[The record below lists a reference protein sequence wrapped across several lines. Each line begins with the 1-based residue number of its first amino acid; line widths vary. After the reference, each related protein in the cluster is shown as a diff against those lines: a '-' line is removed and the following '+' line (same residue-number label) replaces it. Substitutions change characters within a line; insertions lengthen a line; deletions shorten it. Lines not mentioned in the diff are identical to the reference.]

1 MPFSVTK
8 ANSRERFS
16 EVIINLSYIESIEP
30 VGEAPPHVKI
40 LRGLYY
46 VHLYS
51 ALERV
56 VNETIEQTIL
66 LIKNENIKNKHYMTV
81 FNVISLNSK
90 MQGFKSCGYK
100 DYFDKSSEV
109 FEAVD
114 SGDSFEI
121 SNTIFSQN
129 LQNVWFK
136 TIEETIKS
144 FGAKPIEVEPR
155 VRFTVDEI
163 ADKRNAVAHG
173 RETPIVV
180 GERYR
185 CSVLRSK
192 TQEIQMLA
200 DLFIATFED
209 YIQEYDFLREE
220 HKDEYRQ
227 A

>member
-16 EVIINLSYIESIEP
+16 EVLINLSYIESIEP
-30 VGEAPPHVKI
+30 DGEAPSYVKI

-56 VNETIEQTIL
+56 VNDTIEQTIL
-66 LIKNENIKNKHYMTV
+66 LIKSENIKNKHYVMP

-90 MQGFKSCGYK
+90 MQGFKQCGYK
-100 DYFDKSSEV
+100 DYFYKSSEV

-114 SGDSFEI
+114 SEDRFEI

-144 FGAKPIEVEPR
+144 FGAKSIEVDTR

-163 ADKRNAVAHG
+163 VEKRNAVAHG
-173 RETPIVV
+173 RETPISV

-185 CSVLRSK
+185 CSVLRDK
-192 TQEIQMLA
+192 TREIQMVA
-200 DLFIATFED
+200 DLFVATFER
-209 YIQEYDFLREE
+209 YIQEYDYLREE
-220 HKDEYRQ
+220 HKDVYRQ
-227 A
+227 V

>member
-8 ANSRERFS
+8 SNSRKRFA
-16 EVIINLSYIESIEP
+16 EVAINLAYIESIEP
-30 VGEAPPHVKI
+30 DGEAPSHVKI

-56 VNETIEQTIL
+56 INETIEQTIL
-66 LIKNENIKNKHYMTV
+66 LIKNKNVKNKHYLTA

-100 DYFDKSSEV
+100 DYLYKSAEV
-109 FEAVD
+109 FEAVE
-114 SGDSFEI
+114 SSESFEI

-129 LQNVWFK
+129 LQNAWFK

-144 FGAKPIEVEPR
+144 FGAKPIEVDPR
-155 VRFTVDEI
+155 VRFTVDEVVE
-163 ADKRNAVAHG
+163 KRNAVAHG

-180 GERYR
+180 GERHR
-185 CSVLRSK
+185 CNVLRRK
-192 TQEIQMLA
+192 TQELQMVA
-200 DLFIATFED
+200 DLFVATFEN
-209 YIQEYDFLREE
+209 YIKDYDFLMEE
-220 HKDEYRQ
+220 YKNEYKQ